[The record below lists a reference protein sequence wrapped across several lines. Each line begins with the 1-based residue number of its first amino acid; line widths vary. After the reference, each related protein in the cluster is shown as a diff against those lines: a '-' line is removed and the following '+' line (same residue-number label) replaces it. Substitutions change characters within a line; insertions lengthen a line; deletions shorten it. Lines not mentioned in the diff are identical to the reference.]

1 MSEGRISRQLRT
13 ELDELQPLMRFFDDS
28 AWAKRQREPGICD
41 FVAGNP
47 HEPPLPEL
55 VESLRS
61 AAVPRSDTWFAYPM
75 SEPDAR
81 ETVSGAIRERLGI
94 RIPPDDVLMTT
105 GAFGAF
111 AALFPA
117 IADPGDEV
125 VYLKPPWFFYASM
138 IRMAGATPVGV
149 SLEPPAFDLD
159 PDAIASALT
168 ERTRAVLV
176 NTPQN
181 PTGRIYAE
189 PELDRLAEVLT
200 ERSERNGRPIY
211 LISDEAYR
219 HIRFDDRPFVSP
231 TSRYPS
237 SFMVYTYGKTLLAP
251 GERVGYI
258 AFPPGLEAKE
268 ELRDA
273 IKLSQMS
280 GGWLFP
286 NTVLQHA
293 LPELDRYSIDIK
305 HLERKRD
312 RMVDA
317 LREMGY
323 ELQVPEG
330 TFYLLPK
337 APISDDLRFT
347 EMLAEH
353 DVFVLPGGLVDLPG
367 YFRISLTA
375 SDEMIERSL
384 AGFEA
389 ARRAAT

>member
-13 ELDELQPLMRFFDDS
+13 ELDELHPLMRFFDES
-28 AWAKRQREPGICD
+28 AWAKRQREPGISD

-61 AAVPRSDTWFAYPM
+61 AAVPRNDTWFAYPM
-75 SEPDAR
+75 HEHDAR
-81 ETVSGAIRERLGI
+81 TTVSGAIREGLGME
-94 RIPPDDVLMTT
+94 IPPKDVLMTT

-149 SLEPPAFDLD
+149 ELEPPGFDLD

-168 ERTRAVLV
+168 ERTRAVLI
-176 NTPQN
+176 NSPQN
-181 PTGRIYAE
+181 PTGRIYGE
-189 PELDRLAEVLT
+189 RELDRLAEILT
-200 ERSERNGRPIY
+200 EHSERNGRPVY
-211 LISDEAYR
+211 LVSDEAYR
-219 HIRFDDRPFVSP
+219 NIRYDDRPFVSP

-258 AFPPGLEAKE
+258 AFPPGLEGKE

-273 IKLSQMS
+273 ITLSQMS

-305 HLERKRD
+305 HLESKRD

-317 LREMGY
+317 LRGMGY
-323 ELQVPEG
+323 ELHVPEG

-337 APISDDLRFT
+337 APIADDLRFT

-353 DVFVLPGGLVDLPG
+353 DVFVLPGALVDLPG
-367 YFRISLTA
+367 YFRLSLTA

-389 ARRAAT
+389 ARRDAT

>member
-13 ELDELQPLMRFFDDS
+13 ELDELAPLMRFFDDS

-61 AAVPRSDTWFAYPM
+61 AALPRSDTWFAYPM

-81 ETVSGAIRERLGI
+81 ETVSGAIRDRLGMQ
-94 RIPPDDVLMTT
+94 IPPDDVLMTT

-138 IRMAGATPVGV
+138 IRLAGATPVGV
-149 SLEPPAFDLD
+149 SLEPPSFDLD

-168 ERTRAVLV
+168 ERTRAVLI
-176 NTPQN
+176 NSPQN
-181 PTGRIYAE
+181 PTGRIYGE
-189 PELDRLAEVLT
+189 PELDHLAEVLT

-211 LISDEAYR
+211 LVSDEAYR
-219 HIRFDDRPFVSP
+219 HIRYDDRSFVSP

-251 GERVGYI
+251 GERVGYV
-258 AFPPGLEAKE
+258 AFPPGLDGKE

-286 NTVLQHA
+286 NTILQHA

-317 LREMGY
+317 LRGMGY

-337 APISDDLRFT
+337 APIADDLRFT
-347 EMLAEH
+347 EMLAER

-375 SDEMIERSL
+375 SDDMIERSL

>member
-1 MSEGRISRQLRT
+1 
-13 ELDELQPLMRFFDDS
+13 
-28 AWAKRQREPGICD
+28 
-41 FVAGNP
+41 
-47 HEPPLPEL
+47 
-55 VESLRS
+55 
-61 AAVPRSDTWFAYPM
+61 
-75 SEPDAR
+75 
-81 ETVSGAIRERLGI
+81 
-94 RIPPDDVLMTT
+94 
-105 GAFGAF
+105 
-111 AALFPA
+111 
-117 IADPGDEV
+117 
-125 VYLKPPWFFYASM
+125 
-138 IRMAGATPVGV
+138 V
-149 SLEPPAFDLD
+149 SLEPPSFDLD

-168 ERTRAVLV
+168 ERTRAVLI
-176 NTPQN
+176 NSPQN
-181 PTGRIYAE
+181 PTGRIYGE
-189 PELDRLAEVLT
+189 PELDHLAEVLT

-211 LISDEAYR
+211 LVSDEAYR
-219 HIRFDDRPFVSP
+219 HIRYDDRSFVSP

-251 GERVGYI
+251 GERVGYV
-258 AFPPGLEAKE
+258 AFPPGLDGKE

-286 NTVLQHA
+286 NTILQHA

-317 LREMGY
+317 LRGMGY

-337 APISDDLRFT
+337 APIADDLRFT
-347 EMLAEH
+347 EMLAER

-375 SDEMIERSL
+375 SDDMIERSL

>member
-28 AWAKRQREPGICD
+28 AWSKRQHEPGICD

-61 AAVPRSDTWFAYPM
+61 ATVPRSDTWFAYPM

-81 ETVSGAIRERLGI
+81 ETVSGAIRERLGMQ
-94 RIPPDDVLMTT
+94 IPPDDVLMTT

-159 PDAIASALT
+159 PDAIASVLT
-168 ERTRAVLV
+168 ERTRAVLI

-189 PELDRLAEVLT
+189 QELDRLAGVLT
-200 ERSERNGRPIY
+200 ERSERNGRPVY
-211 LISDEAYR
+211 LVSDEAYR
-219 HIRFDDRPFVSP
+219 HIRYDDRPFVSP

-251 GERVGYI
+251 GERIGYI
-258 AFPPGLEAKE
+258 AFPPGLSGKE

-293 LPELDRYSIDIK
+293 LPETDRYSIDIK
-305 HLERKRD
+305 HLEAKRD

-317 LREMGY
+317 LRGMGY

-353 DVFVLPGGLVDLPG
+353 DVFVLPGALVDLPG
-367 YFRISLTA
+367 YFRVSLTA
-375 SDEMIERSL
+375 SEEMIERSL